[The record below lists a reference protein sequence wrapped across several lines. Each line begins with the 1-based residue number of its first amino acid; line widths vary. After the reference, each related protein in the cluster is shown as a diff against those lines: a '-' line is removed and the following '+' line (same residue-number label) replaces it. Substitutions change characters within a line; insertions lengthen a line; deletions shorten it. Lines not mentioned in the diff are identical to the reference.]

1 MEIFVLS
8 IGSKSIAY
16 ESEFLAVEQA
26 LIYIKNICE
35 EFLDN
40 LVDVELDDENY
51 NYEPIYGEMMASWP
65 MFRPVM
71 KSKKE
76 IYAKDWFEGIYGDEE
91 LNKQT
96 LFYKITNI
104 TPNAIARSKE
114 FGRGYG
120 LDFMQKYKDLY
131 FEYYKDKVGQVL
143 KMVDA
148 SLQNGSVNFQSIV
161 DLKETIDEM
170 INKYIW
176 LFLEIQIKSMSVNET
191 FEYVP
196 RF

>member
-40 LVDVELDDENY
+40 LVDVELDDESY

-65 MFRPVM
+65 TFQPVM
-71 KSKKE
+71 KSKKKL
-76 IYAKDWFEGIYGDEE
+76 YAKDWFEGIYGDEE

-104 TPNAIARSKE
+104 TPNAMARSKE

-120 LDFMQKYKDLY
+120 LEFMQKYKDLY
-131 FEYYKDKVGQVL
+131 FEYYKDKVSQVL

-161 DLKETIDEM
+161 DLQKLIDKM
-170 INKYIW
+170 INEYIQV
-176 LFLEIQIKSMSVNET
+176 FPIIKIQSMSTNET
-191 FEYVP
+191 FEYVSQ
-196 RF
+196 F